1 MAKKIENVIYI
12 LTNPQ
17 YPGYVKIGYASDLK
31 QRISSLNTG
40 VLVSFSPYAVYET
53 SLQNADVEI
62 HAIIRLL
69 NPILRASKFEKGKV
83 QGKEFF
89 KLEPEEA
96 FELFKHIAKVSG
108 TESKAY
114 RVTAD
119 YKPIPPE
126 NPLKDATVDI
136 EEDKEEKH
144 GKPDVVIVREPK
156 HPKSPVRFSKCG
168 IPVGAQLV
176 YTEDNSVVVT
186 VVSDRKVEYNGEV
199 TSLSC
204 VVKKLKGLT
213 VVQGTL
219 FFTYNGRSLVEI
231 AKETQWKE

>member
-1 MAKKIENVIYI
+1 MV
-12 LTNPQ
+12 
-17 YPGYVKIGYASDLK
+17 
-31 QRISSLNTG
+31 
-40 VLVSFSPYAVYET
+40 
-53 SLQNADVEI
+53 
-62 HAIIRLL
+62 
-69 NPILRASKFEKGKV
+69 
-83 QGKEFF
+83 
-89 KLEPEEA
+89 
-96 FELFKHIAKVSG
+96 
-108 TESKAY
+108 
-114 RVTAD
+114 
-119 YKPIPPE
+119 
-126 NPLKDATVDI
+126 
-136 EEDKEEKH
+136 
-144 GKPDVVIVREPK
+144 
-156 HPKSPVRFSKCG
+156 FSKCG